1 VEKNVCQ
8 RLLSRPGLIPTVRPD
23 LPQPTHWLEEE
34 DTLRSVLFLRLKAC
48 HLRLKDRLLNG
59 SHHTLL

>member
-1 VEKNVCQ
+1 M
-8 RLLSRPGLIPTVRPD
+8 RPD

-34 DTLRSVLFLRLKAC
+34 DTLRSILFQRLKAC
-48 HLRLKDRLLNG
+48 HLHLKDRLLNG

>member
-1 VEKNVCQ
+1 MYGSAVSHSSYLTTVA
-8 RLLSRPGLIPTVRPD
+8 VRPD

-34 DTLRSVLFLRLKAC
+34 DTLRSILFLGLKAC
-48 HLRLKDRLLNG
+48 HLRLKNRLLNG